1 MAYEHRK
8 IIPEIMSYKPEYI
21 LCRQI
26 ACYLRSK
33 YPNVIYHF
41 DLAGL
46 NLSKAQAGMMK
57 GIQGKRGWPDLFI
70 AEVKGKYHGL
80 FIELKPEGTKL
91 LKGNGD
97 YATSHITEQANMI
110 IALNRKGY
118 YASFSCGYDNTIPL
132 IDWYLNLQS

>member
-1 MAYEHRK
+1 
-8 IIPEIMSYKPEYI
+8 MSYKPEYI

-33 YPNVIYHF
+33 YPDVIYHF

-57 GIQGKRGWPDLFI
+57 GIQGKRGWPDLAI
-70 AEVKGKYHGL
+70 LQPRTIDGQHYNGA

-91 LKGNGD
+91 QKRNGD
-97 YATSHITEQANMI
+97 FATPHLTEQADMI
-110 IALNRKGY
+110 VDLSLRGY
-118 YASFSCGYDNTIPL
+118 FAYFACGYDNAINI
-132 IDWYLNLQS
+132 IDWYLNMKS